1 VKNKR
6 AIISVISFIGIV
18 VSLGVLVLGAY
29 SIEYGLDN
37 SNIYAL
43 YAATILFLTFFT
55 SSAVFFISDVFPR
68 IFNSSGGLS
77 ESE

>member
-1 VKNKR
+1 MKNKR
-6 AIISVISFIGIV
+6 ALILVISFIGMV

-55 SSAVFFISDVFPR
+55 SSAVFFTSYMFPR